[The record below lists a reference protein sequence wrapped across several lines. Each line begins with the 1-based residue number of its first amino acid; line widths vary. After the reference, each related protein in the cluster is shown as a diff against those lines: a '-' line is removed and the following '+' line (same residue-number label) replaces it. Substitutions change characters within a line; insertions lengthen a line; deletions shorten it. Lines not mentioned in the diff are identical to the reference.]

1 MFAEVDVLGAFVPGI
16 AVWLFGALV
25 IFIILDV
32 LLTKAGF
39 YRVFWHPALARTS
52 LFVCWF
58 CVGGLASAPM

>member
-16 AVWLFGALV
+16 AVWFFGSLA
-25 IFIILDV
+25 IFIVLDV

-39 YRVFWHPALARTS
+39 YRLFWHTPLARTS

-58 CVGGLASAPM
+58 CVSGLASASM